1 MIVYLVRHGRS
12 IANDA
17 GLVTGTPADPLTAAG
32 EQQAE
37 RLGAWLS
44 TQGVVADRYFVSQW
58 QRAQQTAQR
67 ILPAAQ
73 WQVDERIG
81 ETHAGDVADW
91 PLAEFVASQPGFYE
105 DAQHAY
111 PGGES
116 HLDLDAR
123 VLDWWREVRELP
135 CDRVM
140 VVAHSGPITCVLQ
153 EVLGIGMG
161 RFPAF
166 LPANASVSVVEV
178 NRSADGGSD
187 RLLGFSMGPSEN
199 LATALRGVTSR
210 AEAR

>member
-12 IANDA
+12 VANDA

-32 EQQAE
+32 EQQAA
-37 RLGAWLS
+37 RLGAWLAE
-44 TQGVVADRYFVSQW
+44 QGVAADRHYVSQW

-67 ILPAAQ
+67 IAPDAA

-81 ETHAGDVADW
+81 ETHAGEVAEW
-91 PLAEFVASQPGFYE
+91 PLSRFVAAQPDFY
-105 DAQHAY
+105 ANVQHAY

-116 HLDLDAR
+116 HLALNAR
-123 VLDWWREVRELP
+123 VLDWWRELRELP
-135 CDRVM
+135 CERVM
-140 VVAHSGPITCVLQ
+140 IVAHSGPITCILQ
-153 EVLGIGMG
+153 DVLGVDMA

-178 NRSADGGSD
+178 EREPGAAA
-187 RLLGFSMGPSEN
+187 RLLGFSMGPGEN
-199 LATALRGVTSR
+199 LVTALRGAAPR